1 MSSVT
6 MHRLVSNV
14 CLGLSAALL
23 LSGCVVRTY
32 SVAKD
37 RVDQELTGNQGYLSG
52 SAPQDT
58 QQAKKFTQRTTKVVE
73 IELRSPIKFERLKK
87 SPESTDEPTSGA
99 QRNKDLGSI
108 QVETSAPIPEEE
120 ITSTPEFETYI
131 VQKDDTL
138 QKISEKI
145 YGTTKKWK
153 EIFEANQDTLKSPD
167 KIRPGKELRI
177 PKN

>member
-1 MSSVT
+1 M
-6 MHRLVSNV
+6 
-14 CLGLSAALL
+14 
-23 LSGCVVRTY
+23 
-32 SVAKD
+32 
-37 RVDQELTGNQGYLSG
+37 
-52 SAPQDT
+52 
-58 QQAKKFTQRTTKVVE
+58 
-73 IELRSPIKFERLKK
+73 
-87 SPESTDEPTSGA
+87 DEPTSGA